1 MFNTRAPIYNRLI
14 QAKNLLDRPENCA
27 TLSPDSFL
35 TWLNQY
41 CFIEIIICERI
52 GHLVMKLSAQ
62 ALRALQ
68 ELDETGRDAVE
79 DIVRAHIRACRL
91 NGFQPENLERVY
103 QEAIEIIRL
112 EGPPKK
118 ESTASNKYEPT
129 RRYEQYRSPRAL

>member
-1 MFNTRAPIYNRLI
+1 
-14 QAKNLLDRPENCA
+14 
-27 TLSPDSFL
+27 
-35 TWLNQY
+35 
-41 CFIEIIICERI
+41 
-52 GHLVMKLSAQ
+52 MKLSAH

-68 ELDETGRDAVE
+68 ELDEIGREAVE
-79 DIVRAHIRACRL
+79 QIVRAHIHACRL

-118 ESTASNKYEPT
+118 DPVMSANKYEPT

>member
-1 MFNTRAPIYNRLI
+1 LVDTHQNCGTLAKYLPLCSIY
-14 QAKNLLDRPENCA
+14 KG
-27 TLSPDSFL
+27 
-35 TWLNQY
+35 
-41 CFIEIIICERI
+41 IIGNII
-52 GHLVMKLSAQ
+52 AVKGLVYDMKLSSH

-68 ELDETGRDAVE
+68 DLDEIGREAVE
-79 DIVRAHIRACRL
+79 QIVKAHIRACRL

-118 ESTASNKYEPT
+118 DPLVTANKYEPT

>member
-1 MFNTRAPIYNRLI
+1 
-14 QAKNLLDRPENCA
+14 
-27 TLSPDSFL
+27 
-35 TWLNQY
+35 
-41 CFIEIIICERI
+41 
-52 GHLVMKLSAQ
+52 MKLSAQ

-118 ESTASNKYEPT
+118 ESTASNQYEPT

>member
-1 MFNTRAPIYNRLI
+1 
-14 QAKNLLDRPENCA
+14 
-27 TLSPDSFL
+27 
-35 TWLNQY
+35 
-41 CFIEIIICERI
+41 
-52 GHLVMKLSAQ
+52 MKLSAH

-68 ELDETGRDAVE
+68 ELDEIGREAVE
-79 DIVRAHIRACRL
+79 QIVRAHIHACRL

-118 ESTASNKYEPT
+118 DPAMSANKYEPT

>member
-1 MFNTRAPIYNRLI
+1 
-14 QAKNLLDRPENCA
+14 
-27 TLSPDSFL
+27 
-35 TWLNQY
+35 
-41 CFIEIIICERI
+41 
-52 GHLVMKLSAQ
+52 MKLSAH

-68 ELDETGRDAVE
+68 ELDEIGREAVE
-79 DIVRAHIRACRL
+79 QIVRAHIHACRL

-118 ESTASNKYEPT
+118 DSVMSANKYEPT